1 MWYVME
7 ERKKQNAST
16 SSSKVSCMS
25 IVRSLEVALA
35 KCRPVIQPACKP
47 LCIKNTYCSRLDTK
61 MPHFIQPL
69 LLAKP

>member
-1 MWYVME
+1 ME

-35 KCRPVIQPACKP
+35 KYRPVIQPA
-47 LCIKNTYCSRLDTK
+47 
-61 MPHFIQPL
+61 
-69 LLAKP
+69 